1 MVWYSH
7 LFKNF
12 LQFVVMHTVKGFA
25 VVNKAEVGVYLEFF
39 YFFDGPMMLDIDLWF
54 LCIFYIQLE
63 HLEVCSSL
71 TVEALAWR
79 IFRIT
84 LLSFEMSAIVQ

>member
-1 MVWYSH
+1 MVWYFPSFSE
-7 LFKNF
+7 LS
-12 LQFVVMHTVKGFA
+12 TVHCDPHKDFG

-39 YFFDGPMMLDIDLWF
+39 NFFDGSMMLDIDLWF

-84 LLSFEMSAIVQ
+84 LLSFEMCAIV